1 MVWTSSVSK
10 YSFLLAWRDSS
21 ADIVDCN
28 EELADIMDPG
38 VILTLGVR
46 FSGVAGLHRD
56 CLTVRFN
63 LYFVKFWFIFTK
75 IECGLYFLDR
85 FDVLMLKMIF
95 KK

>member
-46 FSGVAGLHRD
+46 FSGVAGLLSGPVKELD
-56 CLTVRFN
+56 ETAEATVEATMEDAEN
-63 LYFVKFWFIFTK
+63 L
-75 IECGLYFLDR
+75 
-85 FDVLMLKMIF
+85 
-95 KK
+95 